1 MKTDSVEKKIGYH
14 FNKPELL
21 LRALTHSSWAR
32 EQFADVNA
40 KRDAENESLEFV
52 GDSVLGMV
60 IAERLFLLNPGYGE
74 GDLTLMKHHIV
85 SASALAAIARSL
97 GLGEDVR
104 LGRGEEQTGGRNK
117 QAILADTLEAVIA
130 AVFLDGGYPAASEF
144 VGRIF
149 DEKLRRATPRES
161 LDYKTLLQEMLQA
174 QKMSPPAYTL
184 LRTEG
189 PPHERIFF
197 VQAEWETGRSYGS
210 GHSRKSAEM
219 AAAGDALEQLRY
231 GQSASDEL
239 GV

>member
-1 MKTDSVEKKIGYH
+1 MKTESVETSIGYH

-21 LRALTHSSWAR
+21 VRAMTHSSWAR
-32 EQFADVNA
+32 ERFADVNA

-52 GDSVLGMV
+52 GDSVLGLV
-60 IAERLFLLNPGYGE
+60 IAERLFLLNPNCGE

-85 SASALAAIARSL
+85 NASTLAAVARSL
-97 GLGEDVR
+97 GLGDYVR
-104 LGRGEEQTGGRNK
+104 LGRGEEQSGGRNK

-130 AVFLDGGYPAASEF
+130 AVFFDGGYGAAREF
-144 VGRIF
+144 VARIF

-161 LDYKTLLQEMLQA
+161 LDYKTLLQETLQA
-174 QKMSPPAYTL
+174 QKMTPPTYTL

-197 VQAEWETGRSYGS
+197 VQAEWDAGRSYGS
-210 GHSRKSAEM
+210 GRSRKAAEM
-219 AAAGDALEQLRY
+219 AAAGNALEQLHS
-231 GQSASDEL
+231 GKLAVDEI